1 MATALDSLRDYVA
14 HSEAVNRLATW
25 GDLLAASDLDRRV
38 VVWRDGRATMD
49 VSVRSEITKAR
60 IDRVRSLRFDGER
73 RRVYVCA
80 GERLYA
86 LDTDSGLPLW
96 SYRPRETLAFL
107 IASPLDVALL
117 GDGRVVAT
125 SDNGYLDV
133 WDADGGRLNSW
144 YENDAPTH
152 LCSTGSCSVVVGSES
167 TRLTLYDIQAGVA
180 LARFSVV
187 DRIVNLC
194 GGGSDRA
201 VALRTLGAV
210 EIRDVETGE
219 QLASFP
225 TAPGAPTLAFCA
237 SRALVAF
244 SDGDGLTLGDTSGR
258 LLDRIELPAEWG
270 MALALAFTP
279 DGSRLYAGFRDGVV
293 RVLEL

>member
-14 HSEAVNRLATW
+14 HAEAVNRLATW

-38 VVWRDGRATMD
+38 VVWRDGRVTMD

-60 IDRVRSLRFDGER
+60 IDRVRSLVLDGER
-73 RRVYVCA
+73 KRVYLCA

-86 LDTDSGLPLW
+86 LDTDSGMPLW

-107 IASPLDVALL
+107 IASPLDVAVL

-133 WDADGGRLNSW
+133 WDANGGRLKSW
-144 YENDAPTH
+144 YDNDAPTH
-152 LCSTGSCSVVVGSES
+152 LCATGSRSVAVGSES
-167 TRLTLYDIQAGVA
+167 TRLSLYDIQAGVA
-180 LARFSVV
+180 LARFSVG
-187 DRIVNLC
+187 DRIVNLG
-194 GGGSDRA
+194 GGGSDRT
-201 VALRTLGAV
+201 VALRTLGSV

-219 QLASFP
+219 QLASFR
-225 TAPGAPTLAFCA
+225 TAPGAPTLAYCA
-237 SRALVAF
+237 SREIVAF
-244 SDGDGLTLGDTSGR
+244 SDRDALTLGDASGR

-270 MALALAFTP
+270 MALALAFAP
-279 DGSRLYAGFRDGVV
+279 DGSRLYTGFRDGVI
-293 RVLEL
+293 RVLDL